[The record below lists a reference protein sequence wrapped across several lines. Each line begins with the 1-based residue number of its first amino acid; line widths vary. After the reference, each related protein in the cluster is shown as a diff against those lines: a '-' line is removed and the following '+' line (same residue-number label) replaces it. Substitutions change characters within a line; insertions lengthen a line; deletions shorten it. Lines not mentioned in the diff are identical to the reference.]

1 MRIHIGLLLI
11 IFFNSCQMNSQDFQL
26 KGKIATK
33 RINNDICIV
42 YSGTNT
48 VRFKLP
54 DNKYFEYDIICWL
67 NNKDAFIS
75 VENQQSSQR
84 ATTNSNIVLIDTSG
98 QIIERIHE
106 SSPGEYVGIAYPS
119 LSDSLLLLTTRYDN
133 KEQVDNI
140 FYAPISLNI
149 IDFNK
154 KKVIKRIDNLCPR
167 INFEMVESPWSPDEK
182 YFVYSVF
189 DKRKM
194 TIEGENEKIRFKPP
208 NGIYIYSIEK
218 EEYKQITDEGHYA
231 IWSPKGDQIAYL
243 IEDEIWL
250 YNVNDS
256 TNTMFYQSEL
266 YERIK
271 DIHWTPDGEY
281 LFMTCPKYYLN
292 KDMLFSYNE
301 KLISIAE
308 KKPVDFQKMNK
319 GLNWY
324 TWKK

>member
-1 MRIHIGLLLI
+1 
-11 IFFNSCQMNSQDFQL
+11 MNSQDIKL

-33 RINNDICIV
+33 RINDDTCII
-42 YSGTNT
+42 YSNT
-48 VRFKLP
+48 DTISFKLP
-54 DNKYFEYDIICWL
+54 NNKGLEYDIICWL
-67 NNKDAFIS
+67 NNKDVFIS
-75 VENQQSSQR
+75 VENYQSPQKS
-84 ATTNSNIVLIDTSG
+84 TTNSNIVLIDTRG
-98 QIIERIHE
+98 RLIERIHE

-119 LSDSLLLLTTRYDN
+119 PSDSLLLLTTRYDN
-133 KEQVDNI
+133 KKKVDNV

-182 YFVYSVF
+182 HFVYSVF
-189 DKRKM
+189 DRHKM
-194 TIEGENEKIRFKPP
+194 TMEGENKKIRIKPPP
-208 NGIYIYSIEK
+208 NGIYIYSIEEK
-218 EEYKQITDEGHYA
+218 EYNRITDRGHYA
-231 IWSPKGDQIAYL
+231 VWSPKGNYIAYL

-250 YNVNDS
+250 YNVNDAS
-256 TNTMFYQSEL
+256 NTLLYHPER

-271 DIHWTPDGEY
+271 DIHWTPCGEY
-281 LFMTCPKYYLN
+281 LFMTCPKYHLN

-301 KLISIAE
+301 KLISIE
-308 KKPVDFQKMNK
+308 ERKPVDFKKLDK